1 MVIGVWIMENDSS
14 KIQQKRIAD
23 LVLEQLMD
31 WIMDGKIR
39 MGQKLNT
46 EELAQR
52 LGVSRMPVREALKTL
67 EKQGIAESVPY
78 VGSRVVK
85 LTRSDVRQI
94 YIMRRALEP
103 VAAYYTCEK
112 ITPEDIEN
120 IEAIQM
126 KLETEMQK
134 PNPSAK
140 LIYIYN
146 REFHFAIYQVS
157 GLTKL
162 CNTIK
167 MLWDNLAFY
176 KLIYGLT
183 YVNDREAAKNMIEEH
198 RSYITELK
206 AGNADML
213 QKRLSDSLEK
223 HQVDVPYK
231 VSACIDDCIDED

>member
-1 MVIGVWIMENDSS
+1 MVIGVRIVDNESS
-14 KIQQKRIAD
+14 KIQQKRVAD

-85 LTRSDVRQI
+85 LTKNDVRQI
-94 YIMRRALEP
+94 YIMRKALEP
-103 VAAYYTCEK
+103 VAAYYTCQK
-112 ITPEDIEN
+112 ITKEDIDN
-120 IEAIQM
+120 IEEIQT

-134 PNPSAK
+134 QQPSAK

-162 CNTIK
+162 CDTIK

-183 YVNDREAAKNMIEEH
+183 YVHDRKAAIKMIEEH
-198 RSYITELK
+198 RGYISDLK
-206 AGNADML
+206 AGNEELL
-213 QKRLSDSLEK
+213 QKRLSDSLER
-223 HQVDVPYK
+223 HQIDVPYK
-231 VSACIDDCIDED
+231 VSACIDDCIDD